1 MKNSTRVIVAAL
13 LATGNFALA
22 AAGDNVQTRSETVRF
37 PDLNTDSV
45 QGAAV
50 LYMRIAR
57 AADNVCRDPSSA
69 APVPMRRAYEQ
80 CVHSAVGNAIAY
92 INEPVVT
99 AYAAGRGVTVPA
111 GGRDRA
117 TVGQVIEK

>member
-1 MKNSTRVIVAAL
+1 MKNSTRFIVAAL

-22 AAGDNVQTRSETVRF
+22 VAADNVQTRSETVRF
-37 PDLNTDSV
+37 PDINTGSV

-57 AADNVCRDPSSA
+57 AADNVCREPSSGS
-69 APVPMRRAYEQ
+69 PMPMLRAYER

-99 AYAAGRGVTVPA
+99 AYAAGRGVTLPTA
-111 GGRDRA
+111 GTRLERA
-117 TVGQVIEK
+117 AASN

>member
-22 AAGDNVQTRSETVRF
+22 TAADNVQTRSETVRF

-57 AADNVCRDPSSA
+57 AADNVCGDTSSG
-69 APVPMRRAYEQ
+69 RLLSTQRAYER
-80 CVHSAVGNAIAY
+80 CVQSAVGNAIAY
-92 INEPVVT
+92 INDPVVT

-111 GGRDRA
+111 AGPRQGSTA
-117 TVGQVIEK
+117 AK